1 MMKIEYDF
9 YLSKKIMSLL
19 FLYLSEYIDETNW
32 ISDPFSGSVTTG
44 IAANL
49 SGRRFLVLKK
59 N

>member
-1 MMKIEYDF
+1 
-9 YLSKKIMSLL
+9 MSLL